1 MKKGV
6 MFALITALI
15 SGISIFI
22 NAFGVKG
29 INPYLFTF
37 LKNIIVAVFL
47 ISLIVLFKNFKE
59 LKRLDFKDWRILVLI
74 GLIGGSIPFLL
85 FFKGLQLTT
94 AGESSFIHK
103 TMFVFVS
110 IMAVM
115 FLREKLTKKVIIP
128 ALILLVGNFLLLS
141 INNFSLSYGNLLI
154 LIATLFWS
162 VEIIIA
168 KKVLKR
174 LNSDIVAFGRMF
186 FGSIFILIFLIFT
199 NQLSLINTVNY
210 NNIGWIL
217 ITSLFLFAYVFTWY
231 KALKFTEASLATAI
245 LLVGG
250 IVTTLFDLVFL
261 HKVINFYQITG
272 LSLLIIGLI
281 YFVKYIKSTKKEFLL
296 HNPDE
301 L

>member
-6 MFALITALI
+6 AFALSTAII
-15 SGISIFI
+15 SGVSIFV

-47 ISLIVLFKNFKE
+47 FSLILLFKNLNS
-59 LKRLDFKDWRILVLI
+59 LKRLKFKDYRILILI

-110 IMAVM
+110 ILAVI
-115 FLREKLTKKVIIP
+115 FLREKLSKKIIIP
-128 ALILLVGNFLLLS
+128 TLILLVGNFLLLS
-141 INNFSLSYGNLLI
+141 LNNFSLSFGNVLI
-154 LIATLFWS
+154 FIATLFWS

-168 KKVLKR
+168 KKALKK

-186 FGSIFILIFLIFT
+186 FGSLFILLFLGFT
-199 NQLSLINTVNY
+199 NQISLIKTINY
-210 NNIGWIL
+210 SNIGWII
-217 ITSLFLFAYVFTWY
+217 ITSLFLLGYVFTWY
-231 KALKFTEASLATAI
+231 KALKFTKASIATSILLIGSVITTLLDLIFLQKVVNIYQLTGII
-245 LLVGG
+245 LLVLG
-250 IVTTLFDLVFL
+250 V
-261 HKVINFYQITG
+261 
-272 LSLLIIGLI
+272 I
-281 YFVKYIKSTKKEFLL
+281 YFVKFAKREFLL
-296 HNPDE
+296 RNLDE